1 MIDLREKGLPTK
13 IEVGNS
19 FFTIKTDFREWLK
32 FEEKLKSKEI
42 EFQDIAD
49 LFVDTIPISA
59 WIMYKD
65 DILKELQ
72 EFLVNKNATPRTSE
86 DDNGENLFDYILDG
100 EYIVGSFMSAY
111 GIDLTS
117 VDMHWHLFKALF
129 VSLPDTSKIIQIMG
143 MRSYKKSN
151 ESYEQVA
158 IKNKQAWILPSL
170 TDSELEEINQ
180 EINDEFYN
188 T

>member
-1 MIDLREKGLPTK
+1 MIDLREKGLPTT
-13 IEVGNS
+13 IEVGGL
-19 FFTIKTDFREWLK
+19 FYAIKTDFREWIK
-32 FEEKLKSKEI
+32 FS
-42 EFQDIAD
+42 DIIKKPFELYD
-49 LFVDTIPISA
+49 LAFLFEDNVPLLVDF
-59 WIMYKD
+59 K
-65 DILKELQ
+65 KELFDFF
-72 EFLVNKNATPRTSE
+72 ENKNATPNYTDASSERTI
-86 DDNGENLFDYILDG
+86 DYVLDG

-151 ESYEQVA
+151 ENYEQVA